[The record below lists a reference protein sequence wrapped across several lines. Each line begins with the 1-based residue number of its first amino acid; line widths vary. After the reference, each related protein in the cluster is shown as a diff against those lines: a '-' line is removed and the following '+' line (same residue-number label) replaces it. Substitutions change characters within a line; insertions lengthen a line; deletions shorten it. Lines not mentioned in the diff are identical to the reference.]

1 MGKSKNEEVFTT
13 IRVLKKSI
21 EKLQELNNQEV
32 SKNQESIPQWKTFE
46 NLVSEKHKKFKHTK
60 SGGFENNSL

>member
-1 MGKSKNEEVFTT
+1 MGKAKNEEVFTT

-32 SKNQESIPQWKTFE
+32 SKNQESIPQWKTFD
-46 NLVSEKHKKFKHTK
+46 NLVNEKHKKKQTSTNLINK
-60 SGGFENNSL
+60 